1 MSGHSHA
8 KTIKHQKNL
17 ADQKKGQAFSKMAR
31 VITVAVKEGGANIET
46 NSKLRT
52 AIEMAREVKMPNENI
67 ENAIKRALGEGKE
80 NVLNE
85 FLVDAYGPGGVAI
98 IVEGITDNTNRAIN
112 YIKQILSRNQ
122 GKLVTE
128 GAVQWMFERKGCL
141 IINLE
146 EQNEDLK
153 NKNQVELLAIEAG
166 AEDIR
171 VYENELFIYTKV
183 EDLESVKNKLKE
195 KQIKIA
201 SSAIERIAKE
211 ELAVDEKT
219 KTQCERLFEELDA
232 LDDVQKIYTN
242 LKKE

>member
-211 ELAVDEKT
+211 ELTVDEKT